1 MLWSDDEDHTSHWDA
16 DVEKALNSGSKYL
29 LVSSLSSDS
38 FG

>member
-29 LVSSLSSDS
+29 LVSYLLSTS
-38 FG
+38 FR